1 VRSRLGAAGLVDA
14 DDLERAI
21 RSASLPASDKVTAD
35 AAETVDRNLDLV
47 RGDNR
52 VVDGSLGDGAVLE
65 LAGNSRELRELG
77 GLL

>member
-1 VRSRLGAAGLVDA
+1 MRSRLGAAGLVDA

-21 RSASLPASDKVTAD
+21 RSAGLPASDKVTAD

-52 VVDGSLGDGAVLE
+52 VVDGSLY
-65 LAGNSRELRELG
+65 
-77 GLL
+77 

>member
-1 VRSRLGAAGLVDA
+1 MRSRLGAAGLVDA

-21 RSASLPASDKVTAD
+21 RSARLPASDKVTAD

-52 VVDGSLGDGAVLE
+52 VVDGSLY
-65 LAGNSRELRELG
+65 
-77 GLL
+77 